1 MEDPTKKY
9 IQLQI
14 ETLKKTLTELQ
25 ATFDEIDSSQDTT
38 AKSTESS
45 NDPDI
50 ESANVAKVD
59 VNSSNSTATLQT
71 EDQTL
76 SNASGDTEDDTTAKS
91 TESSN
96 DPDIGSV
103 NVAKVDVNS
112 SNSTATLQTEDQT
125 LSNAS
130 EDTQDDTTAKSTE
143 SSNNP
148 DIESA
153 NVAKVD
159 VNSSNSTATLQD
171 EDQTQKE
178 ATLSNDSEDTQ
189 DDTKV
194 KSTESSNDP
203 DIESANVAMVDVN
216 SSNSTATLQ
225 DEDQTLSNASEDTQ
239 DDTTA
244 KSTES
249 SNDPDIE
256 SANVAKVDV
265 NSSNSTATLQ
275 DEDQTLSNAPEDT
288 QDDTKVKSTESS
300 NDPDIESANVAK
312 VDVNSSNSTATLQ
325 DEDQTLSNAPEDTQD
340 DTKVKFTESSR
351 LDDPVI
357 GSANVAKLCAT
368 LSHQNPQAAEDTHD
382 TTDKSTEYQKMTPSE
397 KAAKI
402 DRNACLL
409 LYIKNHL
416 KDNPD
421 IYETFLDSI
430 EPWALIRSKEP
441 GVDKGKAMNGKF
453 DEIRR
458 IFIGNDHLYQ
468 AFIQCIHFND
478 ISSISTKVRPAI
490 SNDVQAD
497 GRPATTTQAEKTSEE
512 TSSLADQSDEL
523 EDFFGGDFEKYLDEE
538 LPVVLQDDLK
548 SVANISPLSSECG
561 EEAVII
567 ERDAFRHQAVSE
579 NVIGHPYY
587 NMTGCNLGILDTNLE
602 AIVRYYSSFWDLMIN
617 NQTPGKTVLL
627 QYEKWHGVEPN
638 SSMRKKKLGRL
649 FKPNGK
655 IPGKQLL
662 ETKRDV
668 EVKLGVTFHSLL
680 HFLLSIDAIDN
691 FGYGSKVLI
700 SKQTELEW
708 EEMNEVQQTAVN
720 WAGSLLVDMRSLAQR
735 RQRKVSEA
743 SKELKRKFSDLE
755 FE

>member
-25 ATFDEIDSSQDTT
+25 ATVDEIDSSQDTT

-45 NDPDI
+45 HDPDI

-76 SNASGDTEDDTTAKS
+76 SNASEDTQDDTKVKS

-96 DPDIGSV
+96 DPVIG
-103 NVAKVDVNS
+103 
-112 SNSTATLQTEDQT
+112 
-125 LSNAS
+125 
-130 EDTQDDTTAKSTE
+130 
-143 SSNNP
+143 
-148 DIESA
+148 SA

-159 VNSSNSTATLQD
+159 VNSSNSTATLQ
-171 EDQTQKE
+171 T
-178 ATLSNDSEDTQ
+178 
-189 DDTKV
+189 
-194 KSTESSNDP
+194 
-203 DIESANVAMVDVN
+203 
-216 SSNSTATLQ
+216 
-225 DEDQTLSNASEDTQ
+225 EDQTLSNASEDTQ

-275 DEDQTLSNAPEDT
+275 TEDQTLSNAPEDT

-325 DEDQTLSNAPEDTQD
+325 TEDQTLSNASEDTQD
-340 DTKVKFTESSR
+340 DTTVKFTESSC
-351 LDDPVI
+351 LDDPDI
-357 GSANVAKLCAT
+357 GSANVAKVGVNSSNVTAT
-368 LSHQNPQAAEDTHD
+368 LQDEDQTQKEAILSPLNLAGATEDGQDITDTEMNQDVEESTDAASVCEADLNPHSRHEQMMCNLTKEISSLEALGICNEGISVVSPEQFT
-382 TTDKSTEYQKMTPSE
+382 
-397 KAAKI
+397 I
-402 DRNACLL
+402 D
-409 LYIKNHL
+409 
-416 KDNPD
+416 
-421 IYETFLDSI
+421 
-430 EPWALIRSKEP
+430 
-441 GVDKGKAMNGKF
+441 KF
-453 DEIRR
+453 D
-458 IFIGNDHLYQ
+458 F
-468 AFIQCIHFND
+468 
-478 ISSISTKVRPAI
+478 
-490 SNDVQAD
+490 
-497 GRPATTTQAEKTSEE
+497 
-512 TSSLADQSDEL
+512 
-523 EDFFGGDFEKYLDEE
+523 
-538 LPVVLQDDLK
+538 DD
-548 SVANISPLSSECG
+548 SSESSSMQT
-561 EEAVII
+561 A
-567 ERDAFRHQAVSE
+567 SSTM
-579 NVIGHPYY
+579 N
-587 NMTGCNLGILDTNLE
+587 CNLGILGTNLE

-638 SSMRKKKLGRL
+638 LSMRKKKLGRL

-662 ETKRDV
+662 ETKRSV

-700 SKQTELEW
+700 SEQTELEW
-708 EEMNEVQQTAVN
+708 EEMNEVEQTAVN
-720 WAGSLLVDMRSLAQR
+720 WAASLLVDMRSLAQR
-735 RQRKVSEA
+735 RQRNAIRA
-743 SKELKRKFSDLE
+743 SKELKRKCCDLSV
-755 FE
+755 